1 MNTVLSLSP
10 AYDRLHTSLL
20 AQRSQVQSADVIQ
33 LVNRALLAGERVS
46 AAFYDLSQLKL
57 LQQRKSLPLLT
68 PKAEKEITK
77 FLDELKAITPKTLSD
92 KAQFSALQKQV
103 SRLMEKFNWKHA
115 SPILVQN
122 ALFNR
127 TYHQWQQ
134 ALEALFSEGN
144 GTEVFD
150 DLQRILNDSARKI
163 PVLGDTVSLFK
174 QLTKLAAE
182 CHEKSALNAL
192 EENVMAGYIAAAD
205 IATRGIIIFGST
217 AEAVLRGGPLPDVE
231 RQDQLIKE
239 HYQQVVERMHPWF
252 TAV

>member
-68 PKAEKEITK
+68 PKADKEITK
-77 FLDELKAITPKTLSD
+77 FLDELKAITPKTLGD

-127 TYHQWQQ
+127 TYQQWQQ

-182 CHEKSALNAL
+182 CRDKSALNAL

-217 AEAVLRGGPLPDVE
+217 AEAVLRGGPLPDAE
-231 RQDQLIKE
+231 RQEQLIKE

-252 TAV
+252 TAL